1 LLNSRLMLY
10 FLARGEQRISYEIRL
25 VADGAGYELVVRHA
39 GAEQIERFSDMHR
52 LLAREHELTSAWRAL
67 GWRDSVPRR

>member
-1 LLNSRLMLY
+1 MLY
-10 FLARGEQRISYEIRL
+10 VLARGEQRISYEIRL
-25 VADGAGYELVVRHA
+25 GQDEAGYELIVRYE
-39 GAEQIERFSDMHR
+39 GSEQVERFSDMRR

>member
-1 LLNSRLMLY
+1 MLNSRLMLY

-25 VADGAGYELVVRHA
+25 VEDGAEYELVVRHE
-39 GAEQIERFSDMHR
+39 GAEQVERFSDMHR

-67 GWRDSVPRR
+67 GWTDSVPRR